1 MAIILHENSHGI
13 KIERTDFKRRSQV
26 KVISY
31 RDDGQH
37 THRTYRFNKTSNSF
51 SSPFMSWENL
61 DCCGGWAFDDKY
73 LTHAVQDGKKL
84 YAGIA
89 IPLKGKYF
97 HNAPTHERA
106 ASDLQQ
112 LQESLPPEI
121 CAGIDEH
128 FPQDRW
134 FRTYICRRGAI
145 KDFFDLDAVFLFYEN
160 LGVPV
165 SEHVKN
171 TVYQY
176 CNIEMSGFAS
186 LSAPYEYYGANSQAE
201 LITTGLLL
209 GYPIESTVSLITGY

>member
-1 MAIILHENSHGI
+1 M
-13 KIERTDFKRRSQV
+13 
-26 KVISY
+26 
-31 RDDGQH
+31 
-37 THRTYRFNKTSNSF
+37 
-51 SSPFMSWENL
+51 P
-61 DCCGGWAFDDKY
+61 
-73 LTHAVQDGKKL
+73 
-84 YAGIA
+84 
-89 IPLKGKYF
+89 
-97 HNAPTHERA
+97 PTHERA
-106 ASDLQQ
+106 VSDLQQ

-165 SEHVKN
+165 SVHVKN
-171 TVYQY
+171 KVYQY

>member
-31 RDDGQH
+31 RDDDQH

-61 DCCGGWAFDDKY
+61 DCCGGWAFDEKY

-97 HNAPTHERA
+97 QCPH
-106 ASDLQQ
+106 S
-112 LQESLPPEI
+112 
-121 CAGIDEH
+121 
-128 FPQDRW
+128 
-134 FRTYICRRGAI
+134 
-145 KDFFDLDAVFLFYEN
+145 
-160 LGVPV
+160 
-165 SEHVKN
+165 
-171 TVYQY
+171 
-176 CNIEMSGFAS
+176 
-186 LSAPYEYYGANSQAE
+186 
-201 LITTGLLL
+201 
-209 GYPIESTVSLITGY
+209 